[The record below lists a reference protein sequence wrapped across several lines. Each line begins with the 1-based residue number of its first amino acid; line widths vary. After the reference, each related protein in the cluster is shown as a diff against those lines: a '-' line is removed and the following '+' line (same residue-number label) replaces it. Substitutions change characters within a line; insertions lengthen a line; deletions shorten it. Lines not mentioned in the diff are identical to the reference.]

1 MMKIIKKIIVGV
13 VLAMWSIITP
23 VSASTIDIEFIPA
36 STLKGPAGNII
47 NSIRDLSKDAG
58 FNVIPKQMG
67 SCGEA
72 VEFFNSTKN
81 PVGMNW
87 SVNMYKNSAETKQ
100 NCIINFNDAKPIAAS
115 WVTYDVC
122 VRKDFVLEPG
132 KTYTLGNGK
141 ANPGISITEHLSN
154 NNKNIKFKNVT
165 FEGSVQTVAGL
176 VNKDIDVGYIATGNA
191 APAIKAGSIKC
202 LYSTGSNKYG
212 QKPVSEFTGTKDAM
226 NEFKVGNMVFVRNL
240 SAEQIAKL
248 EKSLVA
254 GFDASLEKEDFVD
267 NKVGIN
273 KDYFDRFIKIAKD
286 YMNYR

>member
-1 MMKIIKKIIVGV
+1 MMIKIIKKTMLVT
-13 VLAMWSIITP
+13 VLTLWSITA
-23 VSASTIDIEFIPA
+23 SAFDIEIIPA

-47 NSIRDLSKDAG
+47 NAIGDLSKSAG
-58 FNVIPKQMG
+58 FNIIPKQMG

-72 VEFFNSTKN
+72 VEYFNTTKN
-81 PVGMNW
+81 PAGINW

-100 NCIINFNDAKPIAAS
+100 NCIVNFADAKPIAAS

-154 NNKNIKFKNVT
+154 NKKNIKFKNVT

-191 APAIKAGSIKC
+191 APAIKAGSIQC
-202 LYSTGSNKYG
+202 LYSTGSSKYG

-240 SAEQIAKL
+240 SAEQIASL
-248 EKSLVA
+248 EKSLSK
-254 GFDASLEKEDFVD
+254 GFNASLEKEDFAD
-267 NKVGIN
+267 NRVGIS
-273 KDYFDRFIKIAKD
+273 KEYLDKFIQIAKD
-286 YMNYR
+286 YAQYR

>member
-1 MMKIIKKIIVGV
+1 MIKIIKKTMLVT
-13 VLAMWSIITP
+13 VLTLWSITA
-23 VSASTIDIEFIPA
+23 SAFDIEIIPA

-47 NSIRDLSKDAG
+47 NAIGDLSKNAG
-58 FNVIPKQMG
+58 FNIIPKQMG

-72 VEFFNSTKN
+72 VEYFNTTKN
-81 PVGMNW
+81 PAGINW

-100 NCIINFNDAKPIAAS
+100 NCIVNFADAKPIAAS

-154 NNKNIKFKNVT
+154 NKKNIKFKNVT

-191 APAIKAGSIKC
+191 APAIKAGSIQC
-202 LYSTGSNKYG
+202 LYSTGSSKYG

-240 SAEQIAKL
+240 SAEQIASL
-248 EKSLVA
+248 EKSLSK
-254 GFDASLEKEDFVD
+254 GFNASLEKEDFAD
-267 NKVGIN
+267 NRVGIS
-273 KDYFDRFIKIAKD
+273 KEYLDKFIQIAKD
-286 YMNYR
+286 YAQYR